1 MLPGQ
6 EGILAALAEALSAR
20 GYGDVK
26 PALTAIEPPR
36 DWGVTTNVCFMLAGR
51 AAQAEIEQRTAS
63 LEKKAAK
70 ALAAEITRE
79 AGPKLARELAEEL
92 SSRAG
97 ALAGKGP
104 KAERDLS
111 NSDHSKTN
119 GQDAKAG
126 NGNLTGEAPAL
137 PLVSKVKAEGAYINF
152 YYDPVAL
159 SQQIVSEVVRGGYGK
174 GAPTGKRIMVEYAQ
188 PNTHKDFHV
197 GHLRNASIGQAIA
210 NVLEFEGNFVLHAT
224 YLGDIGAHVS
234 KAMWAHENSHDD
246 GPPRGDALAYW
257 QERYKAGNEAAKNSP
272 QALEE
277 QRAWLRNWE
286 THDPV
291 ARGIWE
297 ASRESCVKSF
307 KAIFS
312 ELEITFDPDCWFFE
326 STVDDTHLGQ
336 KTAQELKNR
345 GVAVVDESEEYKGAL
360 YVDFAAH
367 AEDFP
372 EQERKRIKQLGKM
385 TILRSDGTSL
395 YQTKELGL
403 AKYKFDNFAI
413 DESLYVVGSEQKLYF
428 EQVFAILRLW
438 GFPNAEN
445 CRHIAYELVVLP
457 EGKMSSRE
465 GTVVSYRELRDEA
478 IRRATE
484 VTREKGIVGDVEQT
498 AKDIAIA
505 AIKYAMLQVSGNQQ
519 IVFDFE
525 QALSFDGRAA
535 PYLQYAYA
543 RAGKLVA
550 EAVPTTVGASPAQ
563 PSSMPEQA
571 ETPITS
577 EEGRTVGTPAALHP
591 SEIAL
596 TRTLSHWPTAARTAA
611 AKYEPAVIAN
621 YLYELADAFNGFYRD
636 CRVLDAPVA
645 IKPWRQ
651 DLTRAFRAVM
661 KTGFDILA
669 LPLPEAM

>member
-6 EGILAALAEALSAR
+6 AAILDALAAALAAR
-20 GYGDVK
+20 GFGDITPVLL
-26 PALTAIEPPR
+26 PIEPPR

-51 AAQAEIEQRTAS
+51 AAQAEIAQRTAG
-63 LEKKAAK
+63 LEKKEAK
-70 ALAAEITRE
+70 ALAAEITRA
-79 AGPKLARELAEEL
+79 AGPKLAGELAEEIAARVGAGPGDEGQGSRVKGQGASQGADG
-92 SSRAG
+92 SSSAG
-97 ALAGKGP
+97 LIAGV
-104 KAERDLS
+104 E
-111 NSDHSKTN
+111 
-119 GQDAKAG
+119 
-126 NGNLTGEAPAL
+126 
-137 PLVSKVKAEGAYINF
+137 AEGAYINF
-152 YYDPVAL
+152 YYDPKAL
-159 SQQIVSEVVRGGYGK
+159 SQEIIQQVLAGGYGA
-174 GAPTGKRIMVEYAQ
+174 GEPTGRRIMVEYAQ

-210 NVLEFEGNFVLHAT
+210 NVLEFSGHEVKKAT
-224 YLGDIGAHVS
+224 YLGDIGAHVA
-234 KAMWAHENSHDD
+234 KAIWWHLRHPMGVPTNEN
-246 GPPRGDALAYW
+246 GPADALAYW
-257 QERYKAGNEAAKNSP
+257 GESYQSGNAASNVE
-272 QALEE
+272 QVQQE
-277 QRAWLRNWE
+277 QRAWLKAWEQGDAEARNVWKE
-286 THDPV
+286 SRDECV
-291 ARGIWE
+291 A
-297 ASRESCVKSF
+297 AF
-307 KAIFS
+307 KQIFS
-312 ELEITFDPDCWFFE
+312 ELGLTIDEDCWFYE

-336 KTAQELKNR
+336 KTAAELKER

-367 AEDFP
+367 ADKFP
-372 EQERKRIKQLGKM
+372 EGERKRVKQLGKM

-428 EQVFAILRLW
+428 EQVFAILKLW

-445 CRHIAYELVVLP
+445 CKHIAYELVVLP

-478 IRRATE
+478 VRRATE
-484 VTREKGIVGDVEQT
+484 ITREKLSGSQAGTPAPLDVEQT
-498 AKDIAIA
+498 ARDIAIA

-550 EAVPTTVGASPAQ
+550 DADLGRGLPGRDDRALAARVPNT
-563 PSSMPEQA
+563 E
-571 ETPITS
+571 
-577 EEGRTVGTPAALHP
+577 LHA
-591 SEIAL
+591 SEINL
-596 TRTLSHWPTAARTAA
+596 TRTLSAWPATAQAA
-611 AKYEPAVIAN
+611 AQKYEPAVIAN

-636 CRVLDAPVA
+636 CRVLDAPPEV
-645 IKPWRQ
+645 KPWRQ

-661 KTGFDILA
+661 RTGFELLA